1 MYHEQ
6 PKTIEFDAMRFRL
19 ASPEVIKAWSFGEVV
34 KPEVRNKLVKL
45 GEKRVKQFSWRKA
58 AKETLAV
65 LESVATEIARR

>member
-1 MYHEQ
+1 MAG
-6 PKTIEFDAMRFRL
+6 DAALQVGPRDT
-19 ASPEVIKAWSFGEVV
+19 KALVHAFGEVV

-65 LESVATEIARR
+65 LEQTAEKIKK